1 MKGQVLVTEGQVF
14 RFTYCRGIIKA
25 RLWCTCNNS
34 FVSKKDTILETLKTQ
49 NIDTQNL
56 AFVEA
61 DLSKDD
67 NWEDAMEDCTYVM
80 SVASPV
86 VMGSVSVTDEQSSIN
101 KPLKVFSVS

>member
-1 MKGQVLVTEGQVF
+1 MVYVQQ
-14 RFTYCRGIIKA
+14 
-25 RLWCTCNNS
+25 

-80 SVASPV
+80 SVSSV
-86 VMGSVSVTDEQSSIN
+86 VMGSVSVTDEQSIKN